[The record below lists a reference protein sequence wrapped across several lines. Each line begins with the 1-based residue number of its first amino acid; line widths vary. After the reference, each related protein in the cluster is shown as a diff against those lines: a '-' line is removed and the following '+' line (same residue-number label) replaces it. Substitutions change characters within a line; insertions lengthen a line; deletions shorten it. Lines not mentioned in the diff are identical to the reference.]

1 MALAALAPDAAYGLS
16 GPTGAIS
23 PALSA
28 FMARIK
34 VRAEQSLLGAGYPRA
49 WAAHVTVTTRAR
61 RHERTVTHVPGD
73 PARPFGEDDLKRKFA
88 RVVRPLLDREQAEAL
103 FTSALAALDRPAAIL
118 SEIEHAIARA

>member
-16 GPTGAIS
+16 GPAGAIS
-23 PALSA
+23 PALSE

-34 VRAEQSLLGAGYPRA
+34 VRAEESLLGAGYPRA

-73 PARPFGEDDLKRKFA
+73 PARPFGGDGLKRKFA
-88 RVVRPLLDREQAEAL
+88 RVVAPLLDREQAEAL
-103 FTSALAALDRPAAIL
+103 FATALTALDRPAEIL
-118 SEIEHAIARA
+118 GEIERVIARA